1 MSMAPD
7 EDENNP
13 EYDEALNEVLA
24 NLRSE
29 YLNELPERLSEMK
42 EYFKNARADQE
53 KQLEWLGKAHVIAH
67 RLAGT
72 AGSYGFAEL
81 SSAAANLDLY
91 LKNLLKNEANTGAAA
106 NSLNWQ
112 ALDEMAEEMD
122 KSIQP

>member
-1 MSMAPD
+1 MLP
-7 EDENNP
+7 EDENNEP

-24 NLRSE
+24 GLRSE

-42 EYFKNARADQE
+42 GYFKNARADEE

-72 AGSYGFAEL
+72 AGSYGFADL

-91 LKNLLKNEANTGAAA
+91 LKNLLKNEAKGGTAA

-112 ALDEMAEEMD
+112 ALDGMVAEMD
-122 KSIQP
+122 KSVPT

>member
-1 MSMAPD
+1 MPSE
-7 EDENNP
+7 EDNP
-13 EYDEALNEVLA
+13 EYDAELDAVLKT
-24 NLRSE
+24 LRGE

-42 EYFKNARADQE
+42 VYFKSARADEE

-72 AGSYGFAEL
+72 AGSYGFADL

-112 ALDEMAEEMD
+112 ALDGMVEEID
-122 KSIQP
+122 KSIPT

>member
-1 MSMAPD
+1 MPPD
-7 EDENNP
+7 DDNDP
-13 EYDEALNEVLA
+13 EYDEALNAVLEG
-24 NLRSE
+24 LRSE

-42 EYFKNARADQE
+42 EYFKNARADEE

-72 AGSYGFAEL
+72 AGSYGFADL

-91 LKNLLKNEANTGAAA
+91 LKNLLKNEANTGVAA

-112 ALDEMAEEMD
+112 ALDGMVEAMD
-122 KSIQP
+122 KSIPA